1 MYQRAFRS
9 FCIEQHQ
16 QRIHVSILDYN
27 AHHYAYKK
35 KTYLFCSVNG
45 HNFYPIDGRGPI
57 DIPFSKHWPLV
68 RKMTCGML
76 TEIPMLT
83 CILQT
88 HNYIE
93 ISTVKN
99 QWKTIRDMLQ
109 ASIWIYIYSVTTLAH
124 TRIQAQ
130 QQPPYTCMLG
140 TPPERKRL
148 CIPIQCCVHVEQH
161 CAHLRNI
168 TNTHTQTYSRNND
181 NNLKQCHEWNSIS
194 AEYYHFPLASI
205 QCFVGS
211 NNNNYNDK
219 KIKRRHET

>member
-1 MYQRAFRS
+1 M
-9 FCIEQHQ
+9 HTK
-16 QRIHVSILDYN
+16 N
-27 AHHYAYKK
+27 

-168 TNTHTQTYSRNND
+168 TNTHTHKHTV
-181 NNLKQCHEWNSIS
+181 ETTTTT
-194 AEYYHFPLASI
+194 
-205 QCFVGS
+205 S
-211 NNNNYNDK
+211 NNAMNEILYRLNTITSRLPQFSVLLAATTTTTMTK
-219 KIKRRHET
+219 K

>member
-1 MYQRAFRS
+1 M
-9 FCIEQHQ
+9 
-16 QRIHVSILDYN
+16 
-27 AHHYAYKK
+27 
-35 KTYLFCSVNG
+35 NG

-93 ISTVKN
+93 NSTVKN
-99 QWKTIRDMLQ
+99 QWKTIRDMLE
-109 ASIWIYIYSVTTLAH
+109 ASIWIYIQRYYTRTHTQTRTTTATIHMHAGH
-124 TRIQAQ
+124 TTREEEIMY
-130 QQPPYTCMLG
+130 PHPMLCACG
-140 TPPERKRL
+140 ATLRTPKEYNK
-148 CIPIQCCVHVEQH
+148 H
-161 CAHLRNI
+161 
-168 TNTHTQTYSRNND
+168 THTQTYSRNND